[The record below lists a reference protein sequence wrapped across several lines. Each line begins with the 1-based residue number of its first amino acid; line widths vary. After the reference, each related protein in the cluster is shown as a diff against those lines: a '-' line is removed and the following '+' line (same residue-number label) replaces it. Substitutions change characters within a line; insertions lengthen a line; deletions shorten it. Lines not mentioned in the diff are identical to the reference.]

1 MAVLPA
7 KVGLGK
13 VSPGTKETRVSQKT
27 TPQKDAYTMILEAI
41 DVGTFR
47 PGDRLVRGGK

>member
-27 TPQKDAYTMILEAI
+27 TPQKEVKQEAPQI
-41 DVGTFR
+41 
-47 PGDRLVRGGK
+47 KQEI